1 MIPNSDQSMAERLF
15 TTAEMYPDMPAL
27 DYFGKQIT
35 YQHLQEKIQR
45 LAMIWKN
52 LGIEPGHRVIV
63 CLPNIPEVVMTIYS
77 LNMIGAVVCIVHPLS
92 TAPEMSFYVQDTQ
105 SQWLITLDILYGN
118 FRKAVEESDIKKTIL
133 TTVSGE
139 LPPIP
144 RYLYYLKQ
152 GRKSP
157 NYHGDRLI
165 DWKTLIRN
173 WLSPLK
179 VFHHFSTDQ
188 PAVILF
194 SGGTTGSPKGVLLS
208 NQNMNALADQV
219 LTRVNPQPGKDSTLC
234 ILPLFHGFG
243 LGICL
248 HSVLLGGGRC
258 ILIPRF
264 SKKEFIDAIAKCK
277 PTYIA
282 GVPTHYE
289 ALINSEKL
297 QKAQFSYLKG
307 AFCGGDSVP
316 LSLIKR
322 FNDFMQSHGGIVS
335 LREGY
340 GLTECVTACSIMPED
355 IYKERSVG
363 LPLPGNRFKIVRPQG
378 IEEVPVGEVGEICI
392 NGPTVMLGYN
402 NRPVETDRVLQKH
415 KDGLIWLSTGDLGTL
430 DQDGFLYFTGR
441 MKRIIKCS
449 GYAVYPSQVE
459 SVINSHPLVV
469 ESCVIGIPDEYTM
482 SRVKAYV
489 VIRGNVHSREK
500 LAEEIKQSVAEQLIK
515 WSVPTEITF
524 LDSLP
529 VTRMGKADYRALE
542 AMERG
547 EAII

>member
-1 MIPNSDQSMAERLF
+1 MIPNSDQSMAERLLV
-15 TTAEMYPDMPAL
+15 TSKSYPNLPAL
-27 DYFGKQIT
+27 DYFGKRIT
-35 YQHLQEKIQR
+35 YQRLQERIQQ

-52 LGIEPGHRVIV
+52 LGIKPGHRVII
-63 CLPNIPEVVMTIYS
+63 CLPNIPEVVMAIYS
-77 LNMIGAVVCIVHPLS
+77 LNMIGAVICIIHPLS
-92 TAPEMSFYVQDTQ
+92 TVPEMSFYIRDTQ
-105 SQWLITLDILYGN
+105 SQWLITLDILYSN
-118 FRKAVEESDIKKTIL
+118 FRKAVEESNIKKTIL
-133 TTVSGE
+133 ISISEG
-139 LPPIP
+139 LPLIP
-144 RYLYYLKQ
+144 RLIFYWKQ
-152 GRKSP
+152 GSKSP
-157 NYHGDRLI
+157 IYRGDRLI
-165 DWKTLIRN
+165 DWKTLTRN
-173 WLSPLK
+173 WPSPLK
-179 VFHHFSTDQ
+179 KFHHFSVDQ

-194 SGGTTGSPKGVLLS
+194 SGGTTGTPKGVLLS

-219 LTRVNPQPGKDSTLC
+219 ITQVNPQPGKDSILC

-248 HSVLLGGGRC
+248 HAVLLGGGRC

-264 SKKEFIDAIAKCK
+264 SKKEFIDAVGKYK

-289 ALINSEKL
+289 ALVSSEKL
-297 QKAQFSYLKG
+297 QKINFSFLKG
-307 AFCGGDSVP
+307 AFCGGDTVP

-322 FNDFMQSHGGIVS
+322 FNNFIQKHKGTVN

-340 GLTECVTACSIMPED
+340 GLTECVTACSIMPEN
-355 IYKERSVG
+355 IYKEGSVG
-363 LPLPGNRFKIVRPQG
+363 LPLPGNRFKIVRPQST
-378 IEEVPVGEVGEICI
+378 EELPIGEVGEICI

-402 NRPVETDRVLQKH
+402 NRPEETARVLQRH

-430 DQDGFLYFTGR
+430 DHEGFLYFSGR
-441 MKRIIKCS
+441 VKRIIKCS

-482 SRVKAYV
+482 NRVKAFV

-500 LAEEIKQSVAEQLIK
+500 LAEEIKQNVAEQLIK

-529 VTRMGKADYRALE
+529 ITRMGKIDYRALE
-542 AMERG
+542 AMEQG